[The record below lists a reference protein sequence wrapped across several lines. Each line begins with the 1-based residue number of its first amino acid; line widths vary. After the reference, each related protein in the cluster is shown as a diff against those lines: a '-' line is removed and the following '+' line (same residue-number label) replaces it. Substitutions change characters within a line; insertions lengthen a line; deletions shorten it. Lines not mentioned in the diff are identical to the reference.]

1 MDAPRGSK
9 KRELQKAAEKARRRA
24 TRKDKQKARIRAM
37 RKVKQKARV
46 TARRKAKGKDK
57 YKEDKDKEDRRSA
70 FSAYLFQIF
79 GNKHMVLAM
88 IRCPCTCAAQLRH
101 FIAEW
106 RKYQETDECKKAVR
120 DSCPKT
126 EEQAARKEDARQL
139 RRQLRNAERYGS
151 ENVSELQQLVAE
163 ADAAYGFNS
172 NTVDKIGRAHV

>member
-1 MDAPRGSK
+1 MM
-9 KRELQKAAEKARRRA
+9 EAAEGGR
-24 TRKDKQKARIRAM
+24 
-37 RKVKQKARV
+37 
-46 TARRKAKGKDK
+46 KGKEK
-57 YKEDKDKEDRRSA
+57 GNEKGQTKGKNKSKEKGQTKGKSDGKEKGKGKGEIQGGQGQRAHQDRRSA

-101 FIAEW
+101 FIADW
-106 RKYQETDECKKAVR
+106 RKYQDTDEYRKTVR

-126 EEQAARKEDARQL
+126 EERAARKEDAHKL
-139 RRQLRNAERYGS
+139 RRQLRYAERHGS

-172 NTVDKIGRAHV
+172 NTVGKGASRNLLPTG